1 MELRVLRYF
10 LMVVDERNISRAA
23 AKLHVSQPTISRQLS
38 ELEAELGVTLFERGQ
53 RRIELTVAGEYFA
66 QQARQIVL
74 LADKTVANVQRKHDV
89 RGSVMIGSAEAP
101 MMVSVAAAIRHM
113 RETAPKVVANI
124 YSTDA
129 EDVHARMQTGFFDFG
144 VVMEPTDKQDY
155 HFINLPGA
163 TRWGVLVKKT
173 SPLAQLEGVTASDL
187 HNQPVIMTRQRGSV
201 DRLRDWLGAS
211 AKQFPVVATYNLLYN
226 ASLMVSAGIGVAVC
240 LDGIVNTTGTD
251 LQFVPLNPQLEGHA
265 SLIWPKA
272 GQLSP
277 AAHAF
282 LDAMM
287 ANLPGEKAAD

>member
-163 TRWGVLVKKT
+163 TRWGVLVKKNFAT
-173 SPLAQLEGVTASDL
+173 
-187 HNQPVIMTRQRGSV
+187 
-201 DRLRDWLGAS
+201 GA
-211 AKQFPVVATYNLLYN
+211 A
-226 ASLMVSAGIGVAVC
+226 
-240 LDGIVNTTGTD
+240 
-251 LQFVPLNPQLEGHA
+251 
-265 SLIWPKA
+265 
-272 GQLSP
+272 
-277 AAHAF
+277 
-282 LDAMM
+282 
-287 ANLPGEKAAD
+287 